1 MEMHPWLPNLASIK
15 EMLEVIGVNDIYD
28 LFSDVPNE
36 ILLKGDFDLP
46 YKEPLSEYEITLRL
60 KELKSK
66 NMKLLTPPFMGGG
79 ECPHYVPEAVKFIIS
94 RSEFY
99 TSYTP
104 YQPEITQGLLQALF
118 EYQSLIAELFELEV
132 VNASLY
138 DWGSALAEAVMMA
151 NRINKK
157 TSIAIPANINPYHK
171 EVLKTWVY
179 GKGLKIIE
187 IPYDKYSGEL
197 DYEKAKEIISS
208 SNDISAIYIQ
218 QPNYYGVF
226 EEEIETITDYAKKV
240 GAISI
245 MGVNPLSLGLIK
257 PPGEYEI
264 DIAVSDGQELGLP
277 LNYGGPLVG
286 IMATRWDGQLV
297 RQMPGRIV
305 GLTKDSNG
313 NKAFTL
319 ILQTREQFAR
329 REKATSNITT
339 NEALMA
345 IANAVFLS
353 LLGKHG
359 LKAMAEEIYARS
371 HYTKQKLES
380 IKGVTSAYQ
389 GDFFEEFAL
398 RFPIDYSLI
407 HSHLLKRGILGGIQI
422 GKSEALF
429 CVTEVH
435 TKKMIDTLISEI
447 KEVIES
453 VEAS

>member
-1 MEMHPWLPNLASIK
+1 MDMHPWLPNLAYIK
-15 EMLEVIGVNDIYD
+15 EMLQAIGVNDISE
-28 LFSDVPNE
+28 LFSDVPEEVLFKREFN
-36 ILLKGDFDLP
+36 IP
-46 YKEPLSEYEITLRL
+46 YKEPLSEYEISLRL
-60 KELKSK
+60 EELKEK
-66 NMKLLTPPFMGGG
+66 NMKLRFPPFMGGG
-79 ECPHYVPEAVKFIIS
+79 ICPHYVPEAVKFIIS

-118 EYQSLIAELFELEV
+118 EYQSLIAELFEMEV

-151 NRINKK
+151 NRINKRNVVLV
-157 TSIAIPANINPYHK
+157 PANMNPYHK
-171 EVLKTWVY
+171 EVLRTWVY
-179 GKGLKIIE
+179 GKGIKIVEMPLDESTGQI
-187 IPYDKYSGEL
+187 
-197 DYEKAKEIISS
+197 DYEKAKEMISK
-208 SNDISAIYIQ
+208 DVSAVYIQ
-218 QPNYYGVF
+218 QPNFYGVF
-226 EEEIETITDYAKKV
+226 EEEVETIVDYARRNNV
-240 GAISI
+240 ITI

-257 PPGEYEI
+257 PPGEYQV

-286 IMATRWDGQLV
+286 IMAVRWDGQLV

-313 NKAFTL
+313 NRAFTL

-345 IANAVFLS
+345 IANAVYLS

-359 LKAMAEEIYARS
+359 IKELAEEIYSRS
-371 HYTKQKLES
+371 HYAKQSLEK
-380 IKGVTSAYQ
+380 IEGVKSPYT
-389 GDFFEEFAL
+389 GDFFEEFVID
-398 RFPIDYSLI
+398 FPRDYSLV
-407 HSHLLKRGILGGIQI
+407 HKRLLKKGIIGGISL
-422 GKSEALF
+422 GKNKALF

-435 TKKMIDTLISEI
+435 TKKMIDTLVSEI
-447 KEVIES
+447 KEAIEGG
-453 VEAS
+453 VETS